1 MKPFKI
7 VQIILIL
14 MAAAALAYAV
24 TLSDNSKDKKG
35 RDTVMEEK
43 QKNLQ
48 TATFAGGCFWCV
60 EADFEKVDGVVEVIS
75 GYTGGR
81 KVNPKYDEVSA
92 GGTGHVEAVQV
103 IYDPGKGVSLL
114 TGETQCQ
121 VVRNRRYDRFPVG
134 LPDRG
139 GDPGVF
145 TRGALRRGT

>member
-7 VQIILIL
+7 IQIILIL
-14 MAAAALAYAV
+14 MAAAAMAYAV

-75 GYTGGR
+75 GYTGGQ
-81 KVNPKYDEVSA
+81 KDEPEV
-92 GGTGHVEAVQV
+92 
-103 IYDPGKGVSLL
+103 
-114 TGETQCQ
+114 
-121 VVRNRRYDRFPVG
+121 
-134 LPDRG
+134 
-139 GDPGVF
+139 
-145 TRGALRRGT
+145 

>member
-43 QKNLQ
+43 QINLQ

-92 GGTGHVEAVQV
+92 GGTGHVE
-103 IYDPGKGVSLL
+103 
-114 TGETQCQ
+114 
-121 VVRNRRYDRFPVG
+121 
-134 LPDRG
+134 
-139 GDPGVF
+139 
-145 TRGALRRGT
+145 